1 MINCYWSKKNLFVWN
16 RPNKNKK
23 LVKVYQLKIQV
34 NCAGDLRLLHVCC
47 LFGGGDKKICR
58 GISKRIIE
66 KLGNYARIVF
76 FFFN

>member
-1 MINCYWSKKNLFVWN
+1 MFVWN

-66 KLGNYARIVF
+66 KLENYAHIVF
-76 FFFN
+76 FFFLIKNS